1 MDYLIILL
9 GTLLVV
15 IIVYMLYTN
24 YFSSTTK
31 LSGEIDM
38 KDKTADITVD
48 KLTKPDS
55 TRYSYNI
62 WIYVDKPVSGSRTIF
77 DRANDLGLFLNGD
90 TSTLEVR
97 LYRRA
102 GTANAVSADNA
113 AYQLSNNLPL
123 QKWVYVTVSVDN
135 STIDMY
141 LDGKLVKSAIAER
154 TTTGNKY
161 HRPDAT
167 SPIKFGV
174 NPGTYMTKF
183 NRKLGPSDPQT
194 TWSSYMEG
202 SGSAM
207 GLSSLANR
215 YNINL
220 AISKDNIISNT
231 ISLW

>member
-1 MDYLIILL
+1 MDFLVIFLAILL
-9 GTLLVV
+9 IVV
-15 IIVYMLYTN
+15 IFYMVY
-24 YFSSTTK
+24 TK
-31 LSGEIDM
+31 SDNTKSKIEVDM
-38 KDKTADITVD
+38 SAQLADITTD
-48 KLTKPDS
+48 KLVKPDAV
-55 TRYSYNI
+55 SYTYKV
-62 WIYVDKPVSGSRTIF
+62 WLYVDKPISSTAFIF
-77 DRANDLGLFLNGD
+77 ARDKDLTLKLNGT
-90 TSTLEVR
+90 TSVLSVTTKH
-97 LYRRA
+97 A
-102 GTANAVSADNA
+102 SSADITHMIT
-113 AYQLSNNLPL
+113 NNFPL
-123 QKWVYVTVSVDN
+123 QKWVYVVISVDN
-135 STIDMY
+135 ATIDMY